1 MMKSR
6 EHDKSAE
13 AAQVGLCYD
22 CMYARK
28 IESARG
34 STFYLCERSVSDP
47 TFPKYPRLPIIRC
60 SGYAPSEGSN

>member
-1 MMKSR
+1 MMRNR
-6 EHDKSAE
+6 EHDKRTD
-13 AAQVGLCYD
+13 AANVGLCYD

-47 TFPKYPRLPIIRC
+47 TFPKYPRLPILRC